1 MTGHLVIAELE
12 AFRTVV
18 ETAGLG
24 DAEKIKL
31 WSRSAISN
39 ALHRAGPRP
48 QLRDAAF
55 RASARADLLAQ
66 TLGHMAGDR
75 GSIGRVRRETS
86 DALNDLI
93 SEVRAAGTAPP

>member
-12 AFRTVV
+12 AFRMIV
-18 ETAGLG
+18 ETSGFG
-24 DAEKIKL
+24 DQEKIKL

-55 RASARADLLAQ
+55 RASERADRLAQ
-66 TLGHMAGDR
+66 ALGESLGGSA
-75 GSIGRVRRETS
+75 SIGPLRGAAF

-93 SEVRAAGTAPP
+93 SEVRAAGNTAT